1 MCDKW
6 RGSKFSSQ
14 NLQKRPPPATLPP
27 HLKSRPLSF
36 STNLCRAK
44 PPGAAVIEHP
54 THAESRVTLN
64 LLAAVLWGPGA
75 QQRSQ
80 PGAHISKWASH
91 HRTHRRQQI
100 TSWKFIT
107 FVKNLNLFRQKQM
120 ERMDNLVTFQQATL
134 YSEEMQH
141 NALCVPFFPSAS
153 PLWVQVIINVMN
165 SSCLLLDSIS
175 LYS

>member
-1 MCDKW
+1 MK
-6 RGSKFSSQ
+6 RKQIFISKSAEEETPSCHS
-14 NLQKRPPPATLPP
+14 TP

-80 PGAHISKWASH
+80 PGARISKWASH
-91 HRTHRRQQI
+91 HHTHRRQQI

-120 ERMDNLVTFQQATL
+120 ERMDNLVTFQHATL

-141 NALCVPFFPSAS
+141 NALCAPFFPSAS